1 MSATTSTTQ
10 PFRWYISV
18 AVVLLI
24 FAVIAYQSTRVAQD
38 TTTYNQDQ
46 AKLRLEK
53 LNKLRATDQKTL
65 TTPDWVDQDK
75 GIVHIPINEAMI
87 QEVALLKAKPVAMG
101 REIPGAVAPAPANVP
116 APNAPSGQAS
126 NTPAPSTPATNA
138 APTGTAPASTNA
150 PGDSINA
157 APKEP

>member
-38 TTTYNQDQ
+38 TTTYDQDQ
-46 AKLRLEK
+46 ARLRLEK
-53 LNKLRATDQKTL
+53 RDKLRASDQKTL
-65 TTPDWVDQDK
+65 TTADWVDQDK
-75 GIVHIPINEAMI
+75 GIVHIPIDEAMT
-87 QEVALLKAKPVAMG
+87 QEVTALKAKPVAMG
-101 REIPGAVAPAPANVP
+101 AEIPGAVAPAPAAP
-116 APNAPSGQAS
+116 AAPAAS
-126 NTPAPSTPATNA
+126 APATNA

-150 PGDSINA
+150 PPATTNA
-157 APKEP
+157 APTEP